1 MPAHVLRFWE
11 SRFSQVRPMKKGG
24 GRRYYRPEDIAL
36 LRGIRARLYDDG
48 LSIKDVQAQIRTQ
61 GVASIAAAPPGGQAR
76 TRPARSAP
84 PASEPVEDSE
94 AALAQQDDTRERLG
108 SALESLLAAREK
120 LNKALQ

>member
-48 LSIKDVQAQIRTQ
+48 LSIKEVQAQIRAK
-61 GVASIAAAPPGGQAR
+61 GAASIAKAPG
-76 TRPARSAP
+76 
-84 PASEPVEDSE
+84 ASEPVKPRATAAPAQKPEDE
-94 AALAQQDDTRERLG
+94 TVQEQQDEIRERLS
-108 SALESLLAAREK
+108 SALQTLLAARDK
-120 LNKALQ
+120 LNRSLQ

>member
-61 GVASIAAAPPGGQAR
+61 GVASIAVAPPGGQAR
-76 TRPARSAP
+76 ARPRSAP
-84 PASEPVEDSE
+84 PPAEPVEDSD
-94 AALAQQDDTRERLG
+94 AVLAQQDDTRERLG